1 MLDDLQRPAYLLK
14 CMMDNM
20 SDMIYFK
27 DRDSRFIMVNKAS
40 AEWQGGCSP
49 DEMIGKSDYDFYSQ
63 KDANRMRE
71 DELRIMNTG
80 EPLYGLEEGETWKDG
95 SHAWVSTTKM
105 PLRDESGEIIGIFG
119 ISRDITE
126 HKESEIRE
134 AKLAEENRRFREE
147 MEDDLLMASQLQ
159 KTFFPTSYPVFP
171 SEKCPDQSLVQF
183 AHLQHSGGMMGGDL
197 CSIRK
202 LSDTEA
208 GIFLCDVMGHG
219 IRAALGASIVR
230 AVVEEISHQKKDPG
244 LFLNHMNQILMPLFR
259 QEDLFLFATACYM
272 VLDVSTGRV
281 RVANAGHPRPI
292 LLDAERRCAEGFMEA
307 GTFSG
312 PALAVNKDASYATF
326 ERTIQAGDAVF
337 MYTDGIDEV
346 VNANQEEY
354 GEALLLESAQR
365 FMDLPLSGLFSSM
378 YDEACNFGPVSSL
391 EDDVCLVGFR
401 LQEPPAA

>member
-1 MLDDLQRPAYLLK
+1 MNGDPKKSAYLLK

-27 DRDSRFIMVNKAS
+27 DRDSKFIMVNKAA
-40 AEWQGGCSP
+40 AEWQGGCTP
-49 DEMIGKSDYDFYSQ
+49 DEMVGKSDRDSYSEE
-63 KDANRMRE
+63 DAMRMRE

-80 EPLYGLEEGETWKDG
+80 EPLYGLEEGETWKNG
-95 SHAWVSTTKM
+95 THAWVSTTKM
-105 PLRDESGEIIGIFG
+105 PLYNEIGEIIGIFG

-126 HKESEIRE
+126 HKESEIHA
-134 AKLAEENRRFREE
+134 AKLAEENRSFREE
-147 MEDDLLMASQLQ
+147 MEDDLLMAAQLQ

-171 SEKCPDQSLVQF
+171 SANHPDKSLVQF
-183 AHLQHSGGMMGGDL
+183 AHLQQSGGMVGGDL

-219 IRAALGASIVR
+219 VRAALGTSIVR

-244 LFLNHMNQILMPLFR
+244 LFLKHMNQILMPLFR

-272 VLDVSTGRV
+272 VLDVSNGRV
-281 RVANAGHPRPI
+281 RAANAGHPRPI
-292 LLDAERRCAEGFMEA
+292 LLDAERKCAEGFMEE
-307 GTFSG
+307 GEFSG
-312 PALAVNKDASYATF
+312 PALAISKEASYMTF
-326 ERTIQAGDAVF
+326 ERTIQAGDTVF
-337 MYTDGIDEV
+337 MYTDGIEEV

-354 GEALLLESAQR
+354 GEAHLLESAQP
-365 FMDLPLSGLFSSM
+365 FVDLPLSSLFSSM
-378 YDEACNFGPVSSL
+378 YDEACNFGRVNSL

-401 LQEPPAA
+401 LGESETM

>member
-1 MLDDLQRPAYLLK
+1 
-14 CMMDNM
+14 
-20 SDMIYFK
+20 
-27 DRDSRFIMVNKAS
+27 
-40 AEWQGGCSP
+40 WQGGCSP
-49 DEMIGKSDYDFYSQ
+49 EEMVGKSDRDSYSE
-63 KDANRMRE
+63 KDARRMRE

-80 EPLYGLEEGETWKDG
+80 VPLYGLEEGETWKNG
-95 SHAWVSTTKM
+95 THAWVSTTKM
-105 PLRDESGEIIGIFG
+105 PLHNEVGEIIGIFG

-126 HKESEIRE
+126 HKEAEIRS
-134 AKLAEENRRFREE
+134 AKYAEENRQFREE
-147 MEDDLLMASQLQ
+147 MEHDLLMAAQLQ
-159 KTFFPTSYPVFP
+159 KTFFPTSYPVF
-171 SEKCPDQSLVQF
+171 SSANRPDKSLVQF
-183 AHLQHSGGMMGGDL
+183 AHLQHAGGMVGGDL

-219 IRAALGASIVR
+219 VRAALGTSIVR

-244 LFLNHMNQILMPLFR
+244 LFLNHMNQNLMPLFS

-292 LLDAERRCAEGFMEA
+292 LLDAERKCAEGFMEE
-307 GTFSG
+307 GMFWG
-312 PALAVNKDASYATF
+312 PALAINEDASYATF
-326 ERTIQAGDAVF
+326 ERTIQPGDTVF

-354 GEALLLESAQR
+354 GEAHLLESAQR

-401 LQEPPAA
+401 LQEPPAV

>member
-1 MLDDLQRPAYLLK
+1 MPDDLHDTSFLLQNL
-14 CMMDNM
+14 MDNM
-20 SDMIYFK
+20 TDMIYFK
-27 DRDSRFIMVNKAS
+27 DLQSHFIMVNKS
-40 AEWQGGCSP
+40 AATWQGYSTP
-49 DEMIGKSDYDFYSQ
+49 ADVIGKSDFDKY
-63 KDANRMRE
+63 KKADALRMFE
-71 DELRIMNTG
+71 AEQRIIETG
-80 EPLYGLEEGETWKDG
+80 EPIEGIEEKETWKDG
-95 SHAWVSTTKM
+95 QEAWVSTTKM

-126 HKESEIRE
+126 HKESEIYA
-134 AKLAEENRRFREE
+134 AKLAEENRSFREE
-147 MEDDLLMASQLQ
+147 MEDDLLMAAQLQ

-171 SEKCPDQSLVQF
+171 SAKCPDQSLVQF
-183 AHLQHSGGMMGGDL
+183 AHLQQSGGMMGGDL

-202 LSDTEA
+202 LSDTEV

-219 IRAALGASIVR
+219 VRAALGTSIVR
-230 AVVEEISHQKKDPG
+230 AVVEEISHQKKEPS
-244 LFLNHMNQILMPLFR
+244 LFLKHMNQILMPLFR

-272 VLDVSTGRV
+272 ILDVSTGRV

-292 LLDAERRCAEGFMEA
+292 LLDSERKCAEGFMEA
-307 GTFSG
+307 GAFSG